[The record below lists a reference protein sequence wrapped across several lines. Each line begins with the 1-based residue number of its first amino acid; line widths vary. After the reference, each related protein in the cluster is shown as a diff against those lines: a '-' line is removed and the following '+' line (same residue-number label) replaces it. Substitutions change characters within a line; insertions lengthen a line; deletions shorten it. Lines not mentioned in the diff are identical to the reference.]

1 MVKMLRKHLG
11 LILLVLA
18 FALVPVII
26 QKTRIFFAPL
36 VSSYP
41 TFDLLKVPQVISP
54 ISFTDERGQER
65 SLSAFKGKLLV
76 VNIWA
81 TWCPPCREEMPTLDR
96 LQTILGESVDFEVI
110 AISVDAG
117 GRDIVRAFY
126 ANNGITKL
134 PILNAPEN
142 ETLARL
148 GIVGLPTTILVNPNG
163 LELGRILGPAKW
175 DSPEMLR

>member
-11 LILLVLA
+11 LILLVLT
-18 FALVPVII
+18 FALAPVVI
-26 QKTRIFFAPL
+26 QKTRIFLAPL

-54 ISFTDERGQER
+54 ISFTDERGQKR

-96 LQTILGESVDFEVI
+96 LQTILGESVDFAVI